1 MVFHN
6 NDYRRCIFYTALM
19 ARKITAPF
27 TLTESITFDTAD
39 TFVQDTIDCS
49 SYISVGSRQA
59 LQVHK
64 VDYVYQSSAGGVVYN
79 AFRGWDT
86 NIAAIGDQAMV
97 EVQLTDLNRG
107 AIVSADDSALISSG
121 QLRLTVTGDSHS
133 ADLYPDSYKGPEG
146 RTVVNDQIYF
156 GAQFGPMALDGGAE
170 LICTVRLEC
179 QIVELSTQDWMAIAI
194 QSTAADN

>member
-1 MVFHN
+1 
-6 NDYRRCIFYTALM
+6 M

-27 TLTESITFDTAD
+27 TLTEQITLTSPD
-39 TFVQDTIDCS
+39 TFFQDTVDIA

-64 VDYVYQSSAGGVVYN
+64 VDYVYQSEAAGVIYN
-79 AFRGWDT
+79 AFRGFDT
-86 NIAAIGDQAMV
+86 NVSAIGDQAMV
-97 EVQLTDLNRG
+97 ELQLTDLNRG
-107 AIVSADDSALISSG
+107 AIVTADDSSLVSSG

-133 ADLYPDSYKGPEG
+133 ADLYPDNYKGPEG
-146 RTVVNDQIYF
+146 RTVVNDQLYF
-156 GAQFGPMALDGGAE
+156 GGQFGPTALDSGAT

-179 QIVELSTQDWMAIAI
+179 QIVELSTADWMAIAI